1 MNIDKAADAGLIPP
15 CGMGRIMRE
24 ARTSMGMQTAWRYG
38 DLAWITYGTRVR
50 MLGTVQ
56 FVRDVIEHEARRNNQ
71 PATTGWEVA
80 DV

>member
-1 MNIDKAADAGLIPP
+1 
-15 CGMGRIMRE
+15 
-24 ARTSMGMQTAWRYG
+24 MQTAWRYG

-71 PATTGWEVA
+71 ASTIGWEVA